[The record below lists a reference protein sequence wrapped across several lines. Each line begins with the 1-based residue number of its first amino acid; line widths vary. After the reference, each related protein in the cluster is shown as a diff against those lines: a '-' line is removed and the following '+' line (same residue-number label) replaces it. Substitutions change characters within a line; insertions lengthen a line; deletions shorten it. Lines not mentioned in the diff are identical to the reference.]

1 MRADAIATAL
11 HYLPALG
18 LIGLVVYA
26 AYWTLGL
33 TPWPRLATRERLF
46 NWFGRVDLE
55 ALGGFKVVRLA
66 LISLVSL
73 YLELLLIRWVS
84 SEIRVFAFFKSLVLI
99 ACFLGFGLGCYLT
112 RAKIQLA
119 YLLVPLLALVLLIE
133 LPWEPVRQIM
143 AALSDLIGWLSDI
156 HIWAMAHFKGSLA
169 VRVGAAGIA
178 ITIILALFGLIAV
191 TFVPLGQLVG
201 WYLEKAPDGVRA
213 YSVNV
218 AASIV
223 GIWLYTIL
231 CFAWSPP
238 PIWIALFGAGLLLY
252 LWPLRAVRAPLVIS
266 LGLIL
271 GLMLLGIGKA
281 QWWAEDWRGTPSELP
296 KGMTAGQPEK
306 HWSPYQKLTLIPLV
320 YDGHPVSYLL
330 NTNDSWYQRLVDLSP
345 ATVAKYPAL
354 YEQTPLPFHQYNLP
368 YRFFPS
374 PPRVLIA
381 GAGAGND
388 ASSAVRNGAGHVVA
402 VEIDPLIVS
411 LGRRLHFEHP
421 YQSDRVEVRVDDAR
435 AFVQSAVR
443 KGERY
448 DLIVFSIL
456 DSHTTSSYYTNIR
469 LDNYVYTVEAL
480 RGVKQL
486 LAPDGLFVMS
496 FSGARPWF
504 AGRLHAIVTEAMGR
518 PPLMLKDGM
527 YYFVA
532 GDSLRIAHSLAADTA
547 LGRFVEAH
555 ANPPIEPATTS
566 TDDWPYLYQQTRG
579 IPLIVWLLSGGLI
592 AVCALAIR
600 RFKRSEEPFLWH
612 FFFLGAAFMLLE
624 VQIISKTALL
634 FGTTWLVNSI
644 VITALLLFI
653 LLANLVVRRV
663 TRFPRALAY
672 AGLFL
677 TLALAYFIPAE
688 ALFFESRIL
697 RALAVAVVYCS
708 PVFFAGV
715 VFISSFRAIGF
726 RAEAFGANLLGS
738 LVGGLLES
746 ASYAIGIRALVL
758 MAAALYAASLLTASR
773 ARAAVPLAEPV
784 PATGR

>member
-18 LIGLVVYA
+18 LIALVVYA

-33 TPWPRLATRERLF
+33 VPWPRLAAQQTLF
-46 NWFGRVDLE
+46 NWFGRIDLE
-55 ALGGFKVVRLA
+55 ALGGFRLLRLA

-112 RAKIQLA
+112 RARIQLG
-119 YLLVPLLALVLLIE
+119 YTLVPLLALVLLIE
-133 LPWEPVRQIM
+133 LPWEPLRQLV

-169 VRVGAAGIA
+169 VRGAASGVA
-178 ITIILALFGLIAV
+178 VLIILALFGLIAV

-201 WYLEKAPDGVRA
+201 WYLEKAPNGIRA

-223 GIWLYTIL
+223 GIWLYTML
-231 CFAWSPP
+231 CFLWSPP
-238 PIWIALFGAGLLLY
+238 PLWMALFGAGLLVY
-252 LWPLRAVRAPLVIS
+252 LWPQRAVRPPLLAALAV
-266 LGLIL
+266 LL
-271 GLMLLGIGKA
+271 GLMLLGLGKA
-281 QWWAEDWRGTPSELP
+281 QWWAQDWRGTPSELP
-296 KGMTAGQPEK
+296 AGMSPGRPEK
-306 HWSPYQKLTLIPLV
+306 HWSPYQKLTLIPLL

-345 ATVAKYPAL
+345 ATVARYPAL
-354 YEQTPLPFHQYNLP
+354 YRNTPVPFHQYNLP
-368 YRFFPS
+368 YRFFPN
-374 PPRVLIA
+374 PPSVLIA

-388 ASSAVRNGAGHVVA
+388 AASAVRNGAGHVVA
-402 VEIDPLIVS
+402 VEIDPLIVN

-421 YQSDRVEVRVDDAR
+421 YDSERVEVRVDDAR
-435 AFVQSAVR
+435 AFVQSAL
-443 KGERY
+443 KSGEHF

-480 RGVKQL
+480 RAVRRL
-486 LAPDGLFVMS
+486 LTPDGLFVMS

-504 AGRLHAIVTEAMGR
+504 AGRLYAIVSDAMGR
-518 PPLMLKDGM
+518 PPLMLQDGM

-532 GDSLRIAHSLAADTA
+532 GDSTRVARALSTDTA
-547 LGRFVEAH
+547 LARFVASH
-555 ANPPIEPATTS
+555 ANPPIAPATAS
-566 TDDWPYLYQQTRG
+566 TDDWPYLYQQSRG

-592 AVCALAIR
+592 AVCTLAIR
-600 RFKRSEEPFLWH
+600 RFKQSHEPFLWH

-653 LLANLVVRRV
+653 LLANFVVQRV

-672 AGLFL
+672 GGLFL
-677 TLALAYFIPAE
+677 TLALAYLVPAE
-688 ALFFESRIL
+688 LLFFDSRL
-697 RALAVAVVYCS
+697 VRALAVAVVYCS
-708 PVFFAGV
+708 PVFFAGL

-746 ASYAIGIRALVL
+746 ASYATGIRALVVL
-758 MAAALYAASLLTASR
+758 AAVLYAASLLTA
-773 ARAAVPLAEPV
+773 ARESALAPGTAAIPV
-784 PATGR
+784 TGT